1 MYGLILAGST
11 VPVLA
16 ETASTVAD
24 VTTAMTTAITTM
36 AGNGMDAIA
45 AIVPVAAPILGAFIV
60 VRIGIRAFK
69 QFTGR

>member
-1 MYGLILAGST
+1 MYSLLAAGS
-11 VPVLA
+11 VIPVLA
-16 ETASTVAD
+16 ETSTVAD